1 MRFGYLVHWQ
11 EIHPLTNDSEER
23 NGSDGRILDFGSQRV
38 GSWRLNRVTVCLIL
52 ILYVPSTIFQLHR
65 EGSSWVEPV
74 LS

>member
-38 GSWRLNRVTVCLIL
+38 GSWRLN
-52 ILYVPSTIFQLHR
+52 
-65 EGSSWVEPV
+65 
-74 LS
+74 